1 MELKGI
7 DFFYEKEKEI
17 FKDLNIIIDKNS
29 CIGIKGES
37 GSGKSTLID
46 ILCGFLDIN
55 KEKLIDNEKKKFMN
69 PNPWLEKISYIQQS
83 VYIFDSSIFY
93 KYLIGKRKRKD

>member
-1 MELKGI
+1 MKKFGI
-7 DFFYEKEKEI
+7 KRNRFFYEKEKEI

-55 KEKLIDNEKKKFMN
+55 KGKILIDNEEKKIYESQS
-69 PNPWLEKISYIQQS
+69 WLEKISYIHTICL
-83 VYIFDSSIFY
+83 YF
-93 KYLIGKRKRKD
+93 